1 MIIFKGIITII
12 YSVLAIRHNFKVLEY
27 NKLLIGKNSFEVMI
41 FDNGASWR
49 YLTGSIIYVFV
60 GVVSIYFIWSTRR
73 YIDDESVLEFI
84 IFCLEILFI
93 IGLIIFTIYSI
104 NNPILQSEL
113 AVIVVLSIAGIAMQ
127 S

>member
-1 MIIFKGIITII
+1 MIIFQGIITII

-41 FDNGASWR
+41 FDNGASWC

-104 NNPILQSEL
+104 NNPILQSAL